1 VNQENVVR
9 EVIGLK
15 DQNNY
20 LNAETCKSEN
30 APNENPMTATRTS
43 PKCFSGD
50 KPLFVKGCE
59 FDLLSRVVEPVR
71 MVVERNK

>member
-1 VNQENVVR
+1 VFKLSGFLYILAHVNQENVVR

-30 APNENPMTATRTS
+30 APNENPMTVTPTS
-43 PKCFSGD
+43 PKCFSSD
-50 KPLFVKGCE
+50 KPLFV
-59 FDLLSRVVEPVR
+59 
-71 MVVERNK
+71 

>member
-1 VNQENVVR
+1 MVR

-30 APNENPMTATRTS
+30 APNENPKIVNADLTEVFFERQAFICLRLRVRNIVGSGVTVSDGFRT
-43 PKCFSGD
+43 K
-50 KPLFVKGCE
+50 
-59 FDLLSRVVEPVR
+59 
-71 MVVERNK
+71 

>member
-50 KPLFVKGCE
+50 KPLFV
-59 FDLLSRVVEPVR
+59 
-71 MVVERNK
+71 

>member
-1 VNQENVVR
+1 MVR

-30 APNENPMTATRTS
+30 ATNENLKTVPRPS
-43 PKCFSGD
+43 RKCFSSD
-50 KPLFVKGCE
+50 KPLFVKDCE
-59 FDLLSRVVEPVR
+59 LEILSVAV
-71 MVVERNK
+71 